1 MNDLSTILNK
11 IINELDSKKA
21 INPVV
26 LDTKGISSF
35 SDYFIVASMDSERG
49 VKALSEHINLLL
61 KKELK
66 IETKTDGLSSP
77 SWVIIDTG
85 DIMIHLFHKD
95 AREYYQLESLWNNAE
110 KK

>member
-1 MNDLSTILNK
+1 MNDLSNILNK

-49 VKALSEHINLLL
+49 
-61 KKELK
+61 
-66 IETKTDGLSSP
+66 
-77 SWVIIDTG
+77 
-85 DIMIHLFHKD
+85 
-95 AREYYQLESLWNNAE
+95 
-110 KK
+110 

>member
-1 MNDLSTILNK
+1 MNDLSNILNK

-85 DIMIHLFHKD
+85 DITIHLFHKD
-95 AREYYQLESLWNNAE
+95 AHLRLGNLH
-110 KK
+110 